1 MKERKREMEFVMA
14 TRQYVYMIEGK
25 EQHRVIIAGWDE
37 DFEAYFANVLI
48 FAKAA
53 EVEGFKASRHETEL
67 WLPVE
72 TVEELA
78 DVLRSQGEVP
88 EWLLDK
94 LVALRPQDVA
104 RRSRLEV
111 LRWWRQF
118 EITEHTF
125 SVGGKHLGGFW
136 EVVVGWDGCLETFF
150 AHVWDVTGSALGE
163 KDADETLELS
173 AGMRA
178 REVETVEELD
188 CIVRL
193 YAEIPDD
200 ILSMLRDDK
209 AGPTPPPSL

>member
-1 MKERKREMEFVMA
+1 MEFVMA

-25 EQHRVIIAGWDE
+25 EKHRIIITGWDE
-37 DFEAYFANVLI
+37 DCEAYFANVLI
-48 FAKAA
+48 FPKAA
-53 EVEGFKASRHETEL
+53 EVEGFKASRDEMEL

-78 DVLRSQGEVP
+78 DVLRMHGEVP
-88 EWLLDK
+88 EWLLEK
-94 LVALRPQDVA
+94 LVVLRPQDVV

-118 EITEHTF
+118 KHTEHTF
-125 SVGGKHLGGFW
+125 SVGGKDLGGFW

-150 AHVWDVTGSALGE
+150 AHVWDVTGSTLGE
-163 KDADETLELS
+163 KDAEDTLELS

-178 REVETVEELD
+178 REVESVEELD
-188 CIVRL
+188 RIVQL
-193 YAEIPDD
+193 YGEIPDD

-209 AGPTPPPSL
+209 AGPTPPSL